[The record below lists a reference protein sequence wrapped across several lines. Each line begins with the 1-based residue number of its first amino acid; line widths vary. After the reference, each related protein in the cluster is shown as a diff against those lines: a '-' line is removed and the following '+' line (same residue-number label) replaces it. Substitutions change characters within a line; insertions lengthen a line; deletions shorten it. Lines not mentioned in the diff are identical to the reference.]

1 MRLRARLGILL
12 GMSSQ
17 HRYTVVVEQ
26 DEDGGFVASCPALNH
41 VASQGETL
49 DEALANVREAME
61 VYIETLRENGE
72 DVPAPRDVSTS
83 AIDLS
88 DAFDEAV

>member
-1 MRLRARLGILL
+1 MGDE
-12 GMSSQ
+12 

-49 DEALANVREAME
+49 EEALANVREAME
-61 VYIETLRENGE
+61 VYIETLREHG
-72 DVPAPRDVSTS
+72 DPVPAPRDVSTS
-83 AIDLS
+83 AIDLAS
-88 DAFDEAV
+88 AFDEAV

>member
-1 MRLRARLGILL
+1 M
-12 GMSSQ
+12 
-17 HRYTVVVEQ
+17 
-26 DEDGGFVASCPALNH
+26 
-41 VASQGETL
+41 

-61 VYIETLRENGE
+61 VYIETLREHG
-72 DVPAPRDVSTS
+72 DPVPAPREVSTS

>member
-1 MRLRARLGILL
+1 MTRE
-12 GMSSQ
+12 
-17 HRYTVVVEQ
+17 HRYTVVVEE

-41 VASQGETL
+41 VASQGETM

-61 VYIETLRENGE
+61 VYIETLREHGE
-72 DVPAPRDVSTS
+72 QVPTPRDVSTS

-88 DAFDEAV
+88 DAFGEAV

>member
-1 MRLRARLGILL
+1 
-12 GMSSQ
+12 MSNEHQ
-17 HRYTVVVEQ
+17 YTVVVEQ

-41 VASQGETL
+41 VASQGETV

-61 VYIETLRENGE
+61 VYIETLREHGE
-72 DVPAPRDVSTS
+72 QVPAPRDVSTR